1 MSQFKLGHTVEV
13 LKQYVEVEFGIPMD
27 EQCLFLENHAKPL
40 INPLS
45 ILDYAEAKGNS
56 EIFVRVEGFL
66 PAESKK

>member
-1 MSQFKLGHTVEV
+1 M
-13 LKQYVEVEFGIPMD
+13 EFGIPMD
-27 EQCLFLENHAKPL
+27 EQCLFLENHSKPL

-45 ILDYAEAKGNS
+45 ILDYPEAKGSN